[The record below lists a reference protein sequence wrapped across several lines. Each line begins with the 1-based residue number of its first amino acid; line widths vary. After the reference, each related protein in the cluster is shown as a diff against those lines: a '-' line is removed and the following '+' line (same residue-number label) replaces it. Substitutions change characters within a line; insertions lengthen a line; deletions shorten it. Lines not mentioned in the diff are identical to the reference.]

1 MKKQKN
7 KLQYQ
12 NICYSLITMNI
23 SLTEDQKLKLETQHR
38 KERNCK
44 VRDRIK
50 AILLSSEGWS
60 QAQIAQ
66 ALRIHETT
74 VSTHI
79 QEYLNKSKLKNESG
93 GSSSKLTAEQT
104 NELICHLEK
113 NTYPDTKEIIA
124 YVQKTY
130 GVKYT
135 QQGMY
140 NWLKHNKF
148 SYKAPKGVPLKCDIA
163 SQNVFKE
170 KYNDIKSNLQ
180 EGEKILFMDSVHPTQ
195 ATKITSGWIRKGV
208 EKMIATVAGRSRI
221 NLTGAIDLESMSIFT
236 REYKTI
242 DGEATIDFLKH
253 LDESTE
259 DTDRIH
265 LIADGGGAHTC
276 KDVGAYLG
284 IKDPFNRKYLE
295 DNYQIK
301 LPSARKGLSR
311 SLIKQLKQVLDKES
325 EFFIDK
331 AILEGKQITVQ
342 MLLNA
347 LQKPPPHKKFIMHIL
362 PPYSPNLNPI
372 ERVWKVMNE
381 HVRNNEVFSSFKK
394 FKNAIINFFKKEW
407 NDIANGLKT
416 RINDHFEKLKP
427 VF

>member
-1 MKKQKN
+1 MKIQLTQEQK
-7 KLQYQ
+7 K
-12 NICYSLITMNI
+12 
-23 SLTEDQKLKLETQHR
+23 ELESQHR
-38 KERNCK
+38 KERDSK
-44 VRDRIK
+44 VCDRIK
-50 AILLSSEGWS
+50 AVLLSSEGWTQS
-60 QAQIAQ
+60 QIAQ

-74 VSTHI
+74 VAMHI
-79 QEYLNKSKLKNESG
+79 QEYLDKNKLKNESG
-93 GSSSKLTAEQT
+93 GSSSKLTVEQT

-113 NTYPDTKEIIA
+113 NTYPDTKKIIA
-124 YVQKTY
+124 YVQNTY
-130 GVKYT
+130 AVKYT

-163 SQNVFKE
+163 RQNAFKE
-170 KYNDIKSNLQ
+170 KYNKLKSNLG
-180 EGEKILFMDSVHPTQ
+180 ENEKILFMDSVHPTQ

-208 EKMIATVAGRSRI
+208 EKMIATVAGRSRL

-242 DGEATIDFLKH
+242 DGKATIDFLKD
-253 LDESTE
+253 LDKST
-259 DTDRIH
+259 DNTDRIH

-301 LPSARKGLSR
+301 LPADKKRLTR
-311 SLIKQLKQVLDKES
+311 SLIKQLKQVFSKEPEIFVDKE
-325 EFFIDK
+325 
-331 AILEGKQITVQ
+331 ILNMKQITTKIL
-342 MLLNA
+342 MDA
-347 LQKPPPHKKFIMHIL
+347 MRKPLPHKKFVLHIL

-381 HVRNNEVFSSFKK
+381 HVRNNEVFSSFKEFK
-394 FKNAIINFFKKEW
+394 VAILDFFKNEW
-407 NDIANGLKT
+407 NAISNGLRT

>member
-1 MKKQKN
+1 
-7 KLQYQ
+7 
-12 NICYSLITMNI
+12 MNI
-23 SLTEDQKLKLETQHR
+23 PLTEEQKIKLETQHR
-38 KERNCK
+38 KERIGK

-50 AILLSSEGWS
+50 AILLSSEGWT
-60 QAQIAQ
+60 QPQIAQ

-74 VSTHI
+74 VATHI
-79 QEYLNKSKLKNESG
+79 QEYLNKNKLKNESG

-113 NTYPDTKEIIA
+113 NTYPDTKKIIA
-124 YVQKTY
+124 YVQINY
-130 GVKYT
+130 AVKYT
-135 QQGMY
+135 QQGMH

-148 SYKAPKGVPLKCDIA
+148 SYKAPKGVPLKCDTA
-163 SQNVFKE
+163 RQEAFKE
-170 KYNDIKSNLQ
+170 KYNNIKNNL
-180 EGEKILFMDSVHPTQ
+180 GKNEKILFMDSVHPTQ

-236 REYKTI
+236 GEYKTI

-253 LDESTE
+253 LEHSTE

-276 KDVGAYLG
+276 REVGAFLG

-295 DNYQIK
+295 DKYQIK
-301 LPSARKGLSR
+301 LPSDKKRLTKR
-311 SLIKQLKQVLDKES
+311 FIKQIKDVLNKEPELFVDKE
-325 EFFIDK
+325 IMK
-331 AILEGKQITVQ
+331 AKQITAK
-342 MLLNA
+342 MFLDA
-347 LQKPPPHKKFIMHIL
+347 LRKPPPHKKFILHIL

-381 HVRNNEVFSSFKK
+381 HVRNNEVFSSFKEFK
-394 FKNAIINFFKKEW
+394 TAVLDFFKNEW
-407 NDIANGLKT
+407 NDISNGLRT
-416 RINDHFEKLKP
+416 RVNDHFEKLKP
-427 VF
+427 AF